1 MWCLIIRSYWVLIN
15 NKNKISQYF
24 LTQKNKYNSLS
35 KASKSHLSQT
45 WLNQADQYFSYTF
58 ALIRVFIKILP
69 LLGLLGTVDGMVE
82 SFQNM
87 QQTNLQ
93 LHLAGGIYHALLTTL
108 AGLVTALSG
117 LYLIH
122 DLQQRKNKYIHK
134 LKIKLEITHALRP

>member
-1 MWCLIIRSYWVLIN
+1 MWCLIIRSYWVFIK
-15 NKNKISQYF
+15 NKNKISHYF
-24 LTQKNKYNSLS
+24 VTEKNKYNTLS
-35 KASKSHLSQT
+35 KASTLHLSQT
-45 WLNQADQYFSYTF
+45 WLNQADQYFSHTF

-108 AGLVTALSG
+108 AGSSN
-117 LYLIH
+117 
-122 DLQQRKNKYIHK
+122 RS
-134 LKIKLEITHALRP
+134 LRTLFNTRFTTTKK